1 MKVIVTLEI
10 EIKDNIKAL
19 YPNFIYNYE
28 DKQDFLEQQIA
39 SLNHNLQLEEQVI
52 FQHHHINYDNADYE
66 TYDDGY
72 KQKVLKVKTLTT

>member
-28 DKQDFLEQQIA
+28 NKKDFLEQQIA
-39 SLNHNLQLEEQVI
+39 SLNHNLQLEEQLL
-52 FQHHHINYDNADYE
+52 FQHHHINYDNAD
-66 TYDDGY
+66 
-72 KQKVLKVKTLTT
+72 